1 MPVIIWWIVGGVF
14 GVPLFVLLALVLV
27 NRFGKGKTGKV
38 INLLWL
44 LLAVM
49 LAVFLGIALFG
60 GVK

>member
-14 GVPLFVLLALVLV
+14 GVPVLVLLGLVLA
-27 NRFGKGKTGKV
+27 NRFGKGKTSRV

-44 LLAVM
+44 LLAVV
-49 LAVFLGIALFG
+49 LVVFLSLALFG